1 MNEIIQTLFST
12 SLIDEGVN
20 EAVGMSIRLGAVLAP
35 LFFLGNVAWNFGVTT
50 LKNFGQ
56 RPTILF
62 DRMELVRASIL
73 WFMLTIGYQPIFG
86 TFAHLGE
93 ALGRYSMSKSAAVAN
108 GKNKLAD
115 NYSNQLQ
122 KETDAAKQGEQPPT
136 KGEQPLPQ
144 QPPADDSISLW
155 DVIKG
160 GWNTIILSV
169 YGAAWGLLCVIVRVV
184 VLVFAIILAKI
195 FYAIGPVVIA
205 FSILP
210 VFKDKFGQWAGVY
223 LNCLCVPF
231 TMNLLDTIVFSVIG
245 KAWTGEALAS
255 PFSTTIF
262 GICMTVCYAL
272 AFWITSFYCGSSGAA
287 KIMST
292 AVSVA
297 TQAATMAMS
306 GGAASAAGASGG
318 SGGGKNIIE
327 DKSKN
332 QEPATN

>member
-1 MNEIIQTLFST
+1 MNEVIEALFNA

-20 EAVGMSIRLGAVLAP
+20 EAVGVSITLGAILAP
-35 LFFLGNVAWNFGVTT
+35 LFFLGNVVWNFSVAT

-73 WFMLTIGYQPIFG
+73 WFILTIGYQPIFG
-86 TFAHLGE
+86 TFAKLGE
-93 ALGRYSMSKSAAVAN
+93 ALGRYSTSKTVAVAN

-115 NYSNQLQ
+115 NYSAQLQ
-122 KETDAAKQGEQPPT
+122 KETDAAKQGEQPANQ
-136 KGEQPLPQ
+136 EQQTQQQ
-144 QPPADDSISLW
+144 QPPADDSISMW

-169 YGAAWGLLCVIVRVV
+169 WGAAWGLLCVIVRVV
-184 VLVFAIILAKI
+184 VLTFSIVLAKI
-195 FYAIGPVVIA
+195 FYAIGPIVIA

-231 TMNLLDTIVFSVIG
+231 TMNLLDTIIFSVIG
-245 KAWTGEALAS
+245 KAWTGESLAS
-255 PFSTTIF
+255 PYSTMIF
-262 GICMTVCYAL
+262 GMCMTICYAL

-306 GGAASAAGASGG
+306 GGASGAAGSSAT
-318 SGGGKNIIE
+318 GKNIIE
-327 DKSKN
+327 DKGKT
-332 QEPATN
+332 QEQPAAN